1 MLSVVIP
8 TLEEEESVGPLV
20 RRLAEEV
27 DEVVV
32 SDGGSSD
39 RTIEHAR
46 RAGARVVVG
55 PPGRGPQLDRGVDSA
70 RGTVLWFVHADASVP
85 PGLGAAVRRAAE
97 VHRWGGCRVRIDA
110 TDPRLRWTALVM
122 NRRALWTGSMT
133 GDMGIW
139 CHRELYREV
148 GGFGTLPSLEDLSFT
163 DRARAVEAWGMV
175 GPALGT
181 SARRWTRY
189 GVTRT
194 MAQMLALRA
203 AYRLGVPP
211 AVLAVGYGPARA

>member
-8 TLEEEESVGPLV
+8 TLDEEASVGTLV
-20 RRLAEEV
+20 RRLADEA

-32 SDGGSSD
+32 SDGGSRD
-39 RTIEHAR
+39 RTVERAR
-46 RAGARVVVG
+46 LAGARVVVG
-55 PPGRGPQLDRGVDSA
+55 SPGRGPQLDRGADAA
-70 RGTVLWFVHADASVP
+70 RGTILWFVHADSSVP
-85 PGLGAAVRRAAE
+85 QGLGAAVRRAAE

-110 TDPRLRWTALVM
+110 ADPRLRWTALVM

-139 CHRELYREV
+139 CHRELHRAV
-148 GGFGTLPSLEDLSFT
+148 GGFGDLPSLEDLSFT

-189 GVTRT
+189 GITRT
-194 MAQMLALRA
+194 MAHMLALRA
-203 AYRLGVPP
+203 AYRIGVPP
-211 AVLAVGYGPARA
+211 AVLAGRYGAARA